1 VCGSKHS
8 HHHTHLR
15 YGVYVALMLG
25 PSKGPPPGPIQDTSP
40 RYCDLKHAASGST
53 IVLEMKTEYQAGLE
67 GLTTLARFSMAA
79 AKELE
84 DES

>member
-1 VCGSKHS
+1 
-8 HHHTHLR
+8 
-15 YGVYVALMLG
+15 
-25 PSKGPPPGPIQDTSP
+25 
-40 RYCDLKHAASGST
+40 LKHAASGST